1 MTRFWLIHHGYHAS
15 VGQALVG
22 RQPGVLLNGRG
33 HYEAEV
39 IAGALS
45 SRPFAAIYSSPLER
59 AQQTAAP
66 LAARKR
72 LPIYIDEDLQEIDF
86 GDWCGA
92 SLHDLSSDSRWHRWK
107 VTRATARPP
116 GGERMLNVQRRILRF
131 LDILSHRHQGEEIAL
146 FGHGDVFRAA
156 LVHHL
161 GMSLD
166 LMQTIAF
173 DPGAVALLEL
183 RAHSAALLRLCSNDS
198 LAEEFGPVSIPWFEA
213 CPAAA

>member
-1 MTRFWLIHHGYHAS
+1 MTRFWLIHHGCHDS
-15 VGQALVG
+15 LGKALVG
-22 RQPGVLLNGRG
+22 RQPGILLNGRG

-45 SRPFAAIYSSPLER
+45 SRPFAAIYSSPMER

-92 SLHDLSSDSRWHRWK
+92 SLQDLSADSRWHRWK

-116 GGERMLNVQRRILRF
+116 GARECSTFSGGSCDSWTFFHTATKARKSRCSDTTMSFAQRSSI
-131 LDILSHRHQGEEIAL
+131 IS
-146 FGHGDVFRAA
+146 VC
-156 LVHHL
+156 
-161 GMSLD
+161 
-166 LMQTIAF
+166 
-173 DPGAVALLEL
+173 
-183 RAHSAALLRLCSNDS
+183 RL
-198 LAEEFGPVSIPWFEA
+198 I
-213 CPAAA
+213 